1 VPPYHLVQLNIA
13 RFKLPL
19 DDPAMAGFVAALDP
33 LNAIADAAPG
43 FVRRLQTEEGNAT
56 SIHAF
61 EDDLLLINMSV
72 WESVDALAVYV
83 YGPDHVAVMRRRRE
97 WAQRME
103 DAYLVLWWVP
113 EGWIPTIDEAKERL
127 EHLREHG
134 PTPRAFTFKKRF
146 SPDEAAVASPEDERW
161 FCPA

>member
-1 VPPYHLVQLNIA
+1 VGRYHLAQLNIA
-13 RFKLPL
+13 RFRLPL
-19 DDPAMAGFVAALDP
+19 DDPEMAGFVEALDP

-43 FVRRLQTEEGNAT
+43 FVWRLQTEEGNAT

-61 EDDLLLINMSV
+61 DDDLLLINMSV
-72 WESVDALAVYV
+72 WESVEALAAYV

-97 WAQRME
+97 WAERME
-103 DAYLVLWWVP
+103 EAYLVLWWVP
-113 EGWIPTIDEAKERL
+113 AGWIPTIDEAKERL

-134 PTPRAFTFKKRF
+134 PTAHAFTFKRRF

>member
-1 VPPYHLVQLNIA
+1 MEPHHLAQLNIA
-13 RFKLPL
+13 RFRLPL

-33 LNAIADAAPG
+33 LNAIADGAPG
-43 FVRRLQTEEGNAT
+43 FVWRLQTEQGNAT

-72 WESVDALAVYV
+72 WESVDALAAYV

-97 WAQRME
+97 WAERME
-103 DAYLVLWWVP
+103 EAYLVLWWVP
-113 EGWIPTIDEAKERL
+113 AGWIPTIDEAKERL
-127 EHLREHG
+127 QRLRAHG
-134 PTPRAFTFKKRF
+134 PTPQAFTFKKRF
-146 SPDEAAVASPEDERW
+146 TPDEAVVASLEDERW

>member
-1 VPPYHLVQLNIA
+1 VAQYHLAQLNIA

-43 FVRRLQTEEGNAT
+43 FVWRLQTEEGNAT

-61 EDDLLLINMSV
+61 EDDLMLINMSV
-72 WESVDALAVYV
+72 WESVDALAAYV

-97 WAQRME
+97 WAHHMKE
-103 DAYLVLWWVP
+103 AYLVLWWVP
-113 EGWIPTIDEAKERL
+113 AGWIPTIDEAKERL
-127 EHLREHG
+127 EHLRELG
-134 PTPRAFTFKKRF
+134 ATPQAFTFKKRF
-146 SPDEAAVASPEDERW
+146 SPDEAAVASPEDW
-161 FCPA
+161 LCPA

>member
-1 VPPYHLVQLNIA
+1 VVEHHVAQLNVA

-19 DDPAMAGFVAALDP
+19 TDPAMAGFVAALDP
-33 LNAIADAAPG
+33 LNAIADGAPG
-43 FVRRLQTEEGNAT
+43 FVWRLQTEEGNAT

-61 EDDLLLINMSV
+61 DDDLLLINMSV
-72 WESVDALAVYV
+72 WESVDALATYV

-103 DAYLVLWWVP
+103 EAHLVLWWVP
-113 EGWIPTIDEAKERL
+113 AGAIPTIEEAKERL
-127 EHLREHG
+127 DQLRANG
-134 PTPRAFTFKKRF
+134 PTPLAFTFKRHF
-146 SPDEAAVASPEDERW
+146 SPGEALVASPEDERW

>member
-1 VPPYHLVQLNIA
+1 VGSHHLAQLNIA

-43 FVRRLQTEEGNAT
+43 FVWRLQTEEGNAT

-61 EDDLLLINMSV
+61 EDDLMLINMSV
-72 WESVDALAVYV
+72 WESVDALAGYV
-83 YGPDHVAVMRRRRE
+83 YGSDHVAVMRRRRE

-103 DAYLVLWWVP
+103 EAYLVLWWVP
-113 EGWIPTIDEAKERL
+113 AGWIPTIEEAQKRL
-127 EHLREHG
+127 DHLRRHG
-134 PTPRAFTFKKRF
+134 PTPQAFTFKKRF
-146 SPDEAAVASPEDERW
+146 SPDEAVVASPEDW
-161 FCPA
+161 LCPA

>member
-1 VPPYHLVQLNIA
+1 VGSHHLAQLNIA
-13 RFKLPL
+13 RFRRPL

-43 FVRRLQTEEGNAT
+43 FVWRLQTEEGNAT

-61 EDDLLLINMSV
+61 EDDLMLINMSV
-72 WESVDALAVYV
+72 WESVDALAGYV

-103 DAYLVLWWVP
+103 QAYLVLWWVP
-113 EGWIPTIDEAKERL
+113 AGWIPTIEEAKERL
-127 EHLREHG
+127 EHLRRHG
-134 PTPRAFTFKKRF
+134 PTPQAFTFKKRF
-146 SPDEAAVASPEDERW
+146 SPDEAVVASPEDW
-161 FCPA
+161 LCPA

>member
-1 VPPYHLVQLNIA
+1 MAQYHLAQLNIA

-43 FVRRLQTEEGNAT
+43 FVWRLQTEEGNAT

-61 EDDLLLINMSV
+61 EDDLMLINMSV
-72 WESVDALAVYV
+72 WESVDALAAYV

-97 WAQRME
+97 WAHHMKE
-103 DAYLVLWWVP
+103 AYLVLWWVP
-113 EGWIPTIDEAKERL
+113 AGWIPTIDEAKERL
-127 EHLREHG
+127 EHLRELG
-134 PTPRAFTFKKRF
+134 ATPQAFTFKKRF
-146 SPDEAAVASPEDERW
+146 SPDEAAVASPEDW
-161 FCPA
+161 LCPA